1 MAAAT
6 VQQPNVT
13 DYLAKKQKES
23 PKDLAAEWAELEEL
37 HNKRFATEISTFS
50 GRFHCLF
57 RS

>member
-1 MAAAT
+1 M
-6 VQQPNVT
+6 QQPNVT